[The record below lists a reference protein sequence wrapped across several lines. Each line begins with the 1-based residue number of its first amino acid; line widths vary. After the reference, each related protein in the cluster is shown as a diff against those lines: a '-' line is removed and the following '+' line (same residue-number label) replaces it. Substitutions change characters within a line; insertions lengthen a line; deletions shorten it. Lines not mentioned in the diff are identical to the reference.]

1 MSLIKNVCLGMDPAC
16 CRAPCAYWSPGSE
29 GPGDEP
35 KSQAWLGVHHC
46 IWLPKG
52 QNSLE
57 APSPIWPTSDGL
69 KLSFDLKL
77 LVIWSLLK
85 KKKKKTEEEAWY
97 LSGDL
102 LPFLFSLCPSNNRH
116 WGQGNRQSLC
126 NFCFCYSLS
135 WDLEES
141 TSKAGSS
148 IRVLL
153 AWGFAKWET

>member
-1 MSLIKNVCLGMDPAC
+1 MDPAC

-85 KKKKKTEEEAWY
+85 KKKKRLRKRHDISLETCF
-97 LSGDL
+97 LSYFHCVPPTTGTGARETGNL
-102 LPFLFSLCPSNNRH
+102 YVIFASATAFLGTLRKAPQKQDHQLEFSWLEGLRSGRRRL
-116 WGQGNRQSLC
+116 WVSL
-126 NFCFCYSLS
+126 
-135 WDLEES
+135 
-141 TSKAGSS
+141 
-148 IRVLL
+148 R
-153 AWGFAKWET
+153 